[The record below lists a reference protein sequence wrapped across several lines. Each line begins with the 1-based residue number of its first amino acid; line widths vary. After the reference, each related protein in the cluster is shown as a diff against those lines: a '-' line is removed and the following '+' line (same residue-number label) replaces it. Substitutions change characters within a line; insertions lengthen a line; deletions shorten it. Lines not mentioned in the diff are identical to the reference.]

1 MPRINIDDKL
11 IGSAEFITLAIT
23 LGSKIK
29 AMGTIV
35 FALKKAQEYCLNEE
49 TKGLIPAEEYK
60 KIDDFQLLYDI
71 GFFEIIDNNF
81 YRIKDHYHHF
91 GWLIKCSDGGK
102 ANSKKKSQLIEST
115 IENKKKKTL
124 EDPCN
129 SLEDP
134 CKGEQ
139 ALTPSPTPSPFQNEY
154 KKENITKE
162 KTLQQ
167 VVGDSDCGVFTLDK
181 EVSTQDIELLYAK
194 YPRKE
199 GKTKGMQKLQKQIKT
214 KQDLADLAKAI
225 EVYSKLS
232 AGKEKQFIKHFA
244 TFASCWKDY
253 LQEGIESDNKPVKQ
267 DDNLLNSFS
276 EKWSQS

>member
-1 MPRINIDDKL
+1 MDWYKH
-11 IGSAEFITLAIT
+11 SSKEHK
-23 LGSKIK
+23 SKIIK
-29 AMGTIV
+29 TLINEVGHV
-35 FALKKAQEYCLNEE
+35 GPVVYYALIEMCVDSVRKPKERPLDENDM
-49 TKGLIPAEEYK
+49 I
-60 KIDDFQLLYDI
+60 
-71 GFFEIIDNNF
+71 FEIDGLMLASCAHTKHKIVIRCLDVLHMLSIID
-81 YRIKDHYHHF
+81 YYHEDMLLIIKIPMLLKSFTYDQ
-91 GWLIKCSDGGK
+91 IKSGFNPDAK
-102 ANSKKKSQLIEST
+102 APKNRNSNRNVI
-115 IENKKKKTL
+115 
-124 EDPCN
+124 
-129 SLEDP
+129 
-134 CKGEQ
+134 
-139 ALTPSPTPSPFQNEY
+139 EY

-167 VVGDSDCGVFTLDK
+167 VVGDSGCGVFTLDK

-253 LQEGIESDNKPVKQ
+253 LQEGIESDAEVVDENEILLSKFTAKLG
-267 DDNLLNSFS
+267 DNY
-276 EKWSQS
+276 E